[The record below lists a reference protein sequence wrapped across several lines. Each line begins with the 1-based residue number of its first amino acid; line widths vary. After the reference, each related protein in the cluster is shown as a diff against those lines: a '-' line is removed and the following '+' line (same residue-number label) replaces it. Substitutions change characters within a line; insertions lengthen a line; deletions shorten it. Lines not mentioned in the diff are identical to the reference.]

1 MEERR
6 EGGEETES
14 YRVTDKRRVG
24 REGSSDAARE
34 SETAGAVDSDAS
46 GGEPGAGPAEEARVV
61 TLQDLVRFFIAELHA
76 RAWVHMGLVVDPVTK
91 QLGKDLPQAQLA
103 IDCVAS
109 LIERL
114 TPFLEHAERDHL
126 EGMLADLRINYVR
139 QSRA

>member
-6 EGGEETES
+6 EGGEERES
-14 YRVTDKRRVG
+14 YRVTDRRRVG
-24 REGSSDAARE
+24 REESPDAAQVNE
-34 SETAGAVDSDAS
+34 SEGALDSHAS
-46 GGEPGAGPAEEARVV
+46 GGEPAAGPAEEARIV

-103 IDCVAS
+103 IDCAAS
-109 LIERL
+109 MIQHL

-139 QSRA
+139 HSGA